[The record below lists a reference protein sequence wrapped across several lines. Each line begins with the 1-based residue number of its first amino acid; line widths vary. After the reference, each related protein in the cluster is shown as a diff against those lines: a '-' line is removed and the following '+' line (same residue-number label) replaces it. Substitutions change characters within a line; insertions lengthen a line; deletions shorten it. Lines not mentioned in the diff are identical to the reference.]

1 MKHEKLSKGSTKK
14 DREKYDRIMSEKDL
28 QKLVKIKNTNKLSL
42 SFVDDILDKKK
53 M

>member
-28 QKLVKIKNTNKLSL
+28 
-42 SFVDDILDKKK
+42 
-53 M
+53 